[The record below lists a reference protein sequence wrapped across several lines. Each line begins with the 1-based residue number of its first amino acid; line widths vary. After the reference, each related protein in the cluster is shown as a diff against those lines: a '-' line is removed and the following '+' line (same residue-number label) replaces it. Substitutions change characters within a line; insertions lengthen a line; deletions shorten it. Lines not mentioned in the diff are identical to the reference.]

1 MARDDR
7 LLQAP
12 ERRSLADLVRSTP
25 ISSSAFWKGEN
36 GNEVGVETGQ
46 RCAWIGNEM
55 VPIRYPV
62 QNGTSLQ
69 SGKSINNP
77 LI

>member
-36 GNEVGVETGQ
+36 GNEV
-46 RCAWIGNEM
+46 A
-55 VPIRYPV
+55 
-62 QNGTSLQ
+62 
-69 SGKSINNP
+69 
-77 LI
+77 